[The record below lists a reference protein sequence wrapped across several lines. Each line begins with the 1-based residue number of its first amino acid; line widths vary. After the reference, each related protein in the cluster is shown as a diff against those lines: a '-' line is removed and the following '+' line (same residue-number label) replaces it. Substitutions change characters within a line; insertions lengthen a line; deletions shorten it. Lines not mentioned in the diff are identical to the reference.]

1 MEKEYSYVVKIEFSG
16 QTTATSK
23 QQAKDVIREDYKQEY
38 GLDLDDDEIT
48 LV

>member
-23 QQAKDVIREDYKQEY
+23 QQAKDIIKDDYKQEY
-38 GLDLDDDEIT
+38 GLDLDNKEIT
-48 LV
+48 IE